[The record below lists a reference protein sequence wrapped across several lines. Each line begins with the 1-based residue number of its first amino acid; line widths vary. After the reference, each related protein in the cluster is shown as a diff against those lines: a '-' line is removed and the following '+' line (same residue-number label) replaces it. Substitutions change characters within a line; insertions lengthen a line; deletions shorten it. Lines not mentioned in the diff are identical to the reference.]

1 MPVSF
6 SQMSMTTMPFLY
18 QTRTLAISTWKR
30 SGTAYQSVHG
40 ARCTYR
46 NLSGSS
52 RFQDVAKRATIPTI
66 TSAPKAGTEG
76 TLSIKRTTNIS
87 GVEPRF
93 TGNVELGHEKSSFTS
108 AHRYNASE
116 KHYTK
121 PYAPDEKEM
130 ERDDLTNSAPIDFDE
145 DLNDDLTDDLWGP
158 DEIEQL
164 TDGYDSRDSTIT
176 AGERRAFHKIFSDIF
191 EGSQRPSLKKE
202 DWFDD
207 DLGED
212 ILPRNKAKAK
222 SKLDNILT
230 NAIRRD
236 LSSNPEGIVAAIE
249 RYPPALQAAA
259 AKAIGLANNEEDDE
273 GAAPIEGNQ
282 LDEEQLEALR
292 EPECTR
298 IEGLMRNARSDFE
311 LWDVMEK
318 EVFSLVAK
326 LGLANAP
333 TSQAGPKGSKSKK
346 TRGKNTS
353 PDAISEKIEEAELS
367 QLVEADN
374 GVSPLKLYGPL
385 YPSFLLLGLR
395 LLDRGFAR
403 PSALTLAL
411 LPKIKS
417 FGFSSHV
424 LGASTQFYNELLRI
438 YHYRQNDFRGMLD
451 LLTEMENSALDLNV
465 ETLRIVLE
473 VIRAQKSIYIGDKGF
488 ALKALWEMP
497 EFAPHKFGPW
507 RANIEKAI
515 YERTQARH

>member
-30 SGTAYQSVHG
+30 SGTVYQSGHG
-40 ARCTYR
+40 ARCIYR

-52 RFQDVAKRATIPTI
+52 RFQDVAKRGTIPTT
-66 TSAPKAGTEG
+66 TSAPKAGTGG
-76 TLSIKRTTNIS
+76 TFSIRRTTNMS
-87 GVEPRF
+87 GVEPQF
-93 TGNVELGHEKSSFTS
+93 TGNVELGHEKSSFSS
-108 AHRYNASE
+108 AHGYKASE
-116 KHYTK
+116 KHNK
-121 PYAPDEKEM
+121 PYAPDEKEL
-130 ERDDLTNSAPIDFDE
+130 EREELTNSAPIEFDE
-145 DLNDDLTDDLWGP
+145 DVNDDLADDLWDP
-158 DEIEQL
+158 DELEQL
-164 TDGYDSRDSTIT
+164 TDGYETGDSTIT
-176 AGERRAFHKIFSDIF
+176 AGERRAFQKIFSDIF
-191 EGSQRPSLKKE
+191 EGSQRLSLKKE

-236 LSSNPEGIVAAIE
+236 LSSNPEGIVAAVE

-298 IEGLMRNARSDFE
+298 IEGLMRNAKSDFE

-326 LGLANAP
+326 LGLANTP

-353 PDAISEKIEEAELS
+353 PEAISEKIEQAELN

-451 LLTEMENSALDLNV
+451 LLAEMENLALDLNV
-465 ETLRIVLE
+465 ETLRVVLE
-473 VIRAQKSIYIGDKGF
+473 VMRTQKSIYLGNKGF

-497 EFAPHKFGPW
+497 EFAPHKFSPW